1 MKCISLRHD
10 SVSICTA
17 LQQAAAHCLCK
28 LLIFTELHCIAL
40 YCNAMHQ
47 GLLNLMYYTVLF
59 SQQKY
64 QQIGILAPSVCKSL
78 VLRTQL
84 IMISLLNLRWYQY
97 NMCSAVQC
105 SISKC
110 SAVQLNAG
118 LCSAGQYS
126 VVQCR
131 AVQCGRVHCSVV
143 QCSSVQFSAVQ
154 CSAVHQN
161 SSAVQ
166 WSRVQC
172 VGKPC
177 NLGVGWSSAV

>member
-1 MKCISLRHD
+1 MKCSSLRHG

-17 LQQAAAHCLCK
+17 LQQAAAHCLCE
-28 LLIFTELHCIAL
+28 LLIFTEVHRKTL
-40 YCNAMHQ
+40 YCNAIHQ

-64 QQIGILAPSVCKSL
+64 QQIGVLAPSVCKSL

-97 NMCSAVQC
+97 NMFSAVQC

-154 CSAVHQN
+154 CSAVHHN

-172 VGKPC
+172 MGKPC
-177 NLGVGWSSAV
+177 TLGVGWSSAV